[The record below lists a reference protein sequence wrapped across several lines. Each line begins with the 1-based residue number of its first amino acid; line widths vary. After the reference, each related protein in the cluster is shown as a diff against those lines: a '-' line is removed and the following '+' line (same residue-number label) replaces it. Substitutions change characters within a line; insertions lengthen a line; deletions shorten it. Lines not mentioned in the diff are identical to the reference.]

1 MKVIEPGQNWKI
13 AALRSSF
20 HVHIFFGGK
29 MDLKYMKLALR
40 YATEAYKKN
49 EVPVGAVIVKDGN
62 VISYAFNKKE
72 CNQSV
77 LEHAELIAIRKAE
90 KKLNNWRLNDCDI
103 YVTLDPCPMCAGA
116 IKQARISNVFSAL
129 QNSDVLNTDL
139 INKIFSADKTNPE
152 VSFYT
157 NICPFESKKLLSLF
171 FKMKR

>member
-1 MKVIEPGQNWKI
+1 
-13 AALRSSF
+13 
-20 HVHIFFGGK
+20 

-90 KKLNNWRLNDCDI
+90 KKLNNWRLNGCDI

-116 IKQARISNVFSAL
+116 IINARINKVIYGAKDSEMGAVSSVISMFDLDFCHRPKVVSG
-129 QNSDVLNTDL
+129 VLEEECS
-139 INKIFSADKTNPE
+139 KILKDF
-152 VSFYT
+152 F
-157 NICPFESKKLLSLF
+157 KKL
-171 FKMKR
+171 R